1 MRIIS
6 GKFKGRTISAP
17 KNLPTRPT
25 TDYAKEGLF
34 NVLQHQYEIEDS
46 IILDLFCGTGNI
58 RLEFLSRVSNE
69 FIFVDI
75 NQNCVKFVIEISKKL
90 NLTNHKVLRDDSL
103 SFIKKVKKEF
113 DIIFADP
120 PYALK
125 NIGDIPKLVFEHNL
139 LKTNGLLIVEHSKDT
154 DLSQIANFDSHRK
167 YGNVNFSFFLNKNN
181 E

>member
-6 GKFKGRTISAP
+6 GKFKGRVISAP

-34 NVLQHQYEIEDS
+34 NVLQHQFEIENS
-46 IILDLFCGTGNI
+46 TVLDLFCGTGNI
-58 RLEFLSRVSNE
+58 SFEFLSREAREVIS
-69 FIFVDI
+69 VDI
-75 NQNCVKFVIEISKKL
+75 NQNCVKFVIDVSKKL
-90 NLTNHKVLRDDSL
+90 NLSNHKVIRDDSL
-103 SFIKKVKKEF
+103 NFIKKAKTKF

-125 NIGDIPKLVFEHNL
+125 NIDPIPKLIFDNHL
-139 LKTNGLLIVEHSKDT
+139 LNTNGLLIVEHGKDT

-167 YGNVNFSFFLNKNN
+167 YGNVNFSFFLNKPN

>member
-34 NVLQHQYEIEDS
+34 NVLQHQFVIENS
-46 IILDLFCGTGNI
+46 AVLDLFCGTGNI
-58 RLEFLSRVSNE
+58 SFEFLSREAGEVIS
-69 FIFVDI
+69 VDI
-75 NQNCVKFVIEISKKL
+75 NQNCVKFVIDVSKKL
-90 NLTNHKVLRDDSL
+90 NLSNHKVIRDDSL
-103 SFIKKVKKEF
+103 NFIKKAKTKF

-120 PYALK
+120 PYTLK
-125 NIGDIPKLVFEHNL
+125 NIDAIPKLVFDNHLIN
-139 LKTNGLLIVEHSKDT
+139 TNGLLIVEHGKNT

-167 YGNVNFSFFLNKNN
+167 YGNVNFSFFLNKPN